1 MRLYLPWKTFSGKAG
16 FLFGRDFSFLRRK
29 FQFCPKEI
37 IFSFEQ
43 NNGYLLKEK
52 TGHTADYN
60 SLLAGQEYG
69 HKTKIS

>member
-52 TGHTADYN
+52 QDIRQTIIRYWQGRNTAIK
-60 SLLAGQEYG
+60 Q
-69 HKTKIS
+69 K